1 MEIMCLKLDQLETLV
16 LAKISR
22 QLKMEQLNII
32 TTGSIISSDNVEGT
46 NVYNANREKLGS
58 VDNLMIDKYTGQVR
72 YAVLEFGGFLG
83 MGADR
88 YPMPWS
94 MLKYDT
100 GLEGYVVPLTKE
112 KIEQAPRYEQ
122 ANIPAYTDD
131 YNKTVNTYW
140 GAGL

>member
-1 MEIMCLKLDQLETLV
+1 MDK
-16 LAKISR
+16 
-22 QLKMEQLNII
+22 LNII
-32 TTGSIISSDNVEGT
+32 TTGSIISSDKVEGT

-58 VDNLMIDKYTGQVR
+58 VDDLMIDKYTGQVR

-83 MGADR
+83 MGTDR

-100 GLEGYVVPLTKE
+100 ALEGYVVPLSKE
-112 KIEQAPRYEQ
+112 KIEKAPRYEQ
-122 ANIPAYTDD
+122 AKAPAYTDD